1 MKQIHLIAEARP
13 SFMKIASIIDALNA
27 EETRGSSFRFRPIH
41 TGPTLRPRHIR
52 QLPRAARGI
61 PDPDVNLEVGSAP
74 RPNRPPT
81 TPRQDCRLVV
91 DAIYHE

>member
-52 QLPRAARGI
+52 QLLRGGARHPRSGCQSGSRVGPQTEQAANDASTGLSTRG
-61 PDPDVNLEVGSAP
+61 
-74 RPNRPPT
+74 
-81 TPRQDCRLVV
+81 
-91 DAIYHE
+91 